1 MIYNVQFIVVIFV
14 LLAVNAKAFQM
25 QSTRMSN
32 TGSMRMALADYREE
46 LARTA
51 AAIAAPGNCSPW
63 IKSTS
68 RNPKSAAIPLYKV
81 FFRLLG
87 KGILAVDESTKTI
100 GKRLQSIG
108 IENTEANRQTYRGWI
123 VLFLIYLKIDLD
135 ETWRLIP
142 MIFGYFLIMLLSLG
156 LLFSAPGLGK
166 YISGAILYEET
177 LFQSSTEGTPFV
189 DLLKS
194 NGLFPGIKVDT
205 GLQPLPGADPIE
217 TW

>member
-1 MIYNVQFIVVIFV
+1 MI
-14 LLAVNAKAFQM
+14 
-25 QSTRMSN
+25 
-32 TGSMRMALADYREE
+32 
-46 LARTA
+46 
-51 AAIAAPGNCSPW
+51 
-63 IKSTS
+63 
-68 RNPKSAAIPLYKV
+68 
-81 FFRLLG
+81 LG

-108 IENTEANRQTYRGWI
+108 IDNTEENRQTYRGETP
-123 VLFLIYLKIDLD
+123 LPHYHSLLKFTINFYVIKL
-135 ETWRLIP
+135 TSINVY
-142 MIFGYFLIMLLSLG
+142 YFPSG

-177 LFQSSTEGTPFV
+177 LFQSSKEGTPFV

-217 TW
+217 TWYL